1 MSDSY
6 SLYIY
11 FASNQ
16 GVFKKWVIF
25 IKIRANEKKSE
36 APHTK
41 SKVNLNEISQNEILK
56 FNLIH

>member
-41 SKVNLNEISQNEILK
+41 YKSKFKWNISKWNIK
-56 FNLIH
+56 I